1 MKCYNCG
8 SKLHKESN
16 YCHVCGTELSKEE
29 KLLLNLEDSNNDES
43 DNKSDNDKIIN
54 FDVLK
59 YKLRRVFI
67 ESKDIPSAKESETET
82 LGEIVDDDEVI
93 TELLENDDFQ
103 FNVNYNPSNV
113 EEAAPVDEIESE
125 EVEPSFFDKIKNKI
139 NSNSDIKESDTEDIQ
154 YYDSNAIDISKINTK
169 TQEKPSFF
177 NQFKSNRMDSEEI
190 ADEIIESDIENV
202 ELSNETPS
210 DKEKGF
216 FTTILSGLKS
226 FINEDDEEYNFFELF
241 SGKDSE
247 IDEEGLS
254 KSQLNEDV
262 EPIDT
267 ALMKEEII
275 DDEELIL
282 SEDGFETNNENFIE
296 EVTHQED
303 LSLEDIVVE
312 DDFTN
317 NESNDEHKQSW
328 FKRFIDFVNDDED
341 DTYSFEESENVELCE
356 FENKVIEEP
365 IEIDLTM
372 NKDNT
377 TKYSRDEFDEA
388 LEESDDI
395 ENEFYDED
403 LENFV
408 LTEMDF
414 ENSKEEVR

>member
-67 ESKDIPSAKESETET
+67 ESKDIPNAKESETET

-93 TELLENDDFQ
+93 TEPLENDDFQ
-103 FNVNYNPSNV
+103 FNVNYNPSKV
-113 EEAAPVDEIESE
+113 EEAAPVNEIESE
-125 EVEPSFFDKIKNKI
+125 EVEPSFFDKIKHKI

-202 ELSNETPS
+202 ELSNESPS

-317 NESNDEHKQSW
+317 NESNDEHKQ
-328 FKRFIDFVNDDED
+328 
-341 DTYSFEESENVELCE
+341 
-356 FENKVIEEP
+356 
-365 IEIDLTM
+365 
-372 NKDNT
+372 
-377 TKYSRDEFDEA
+377 
-388 LEESDDI
+388 
-395 ENEFYDED
+395 
-403 LENFV
+403 
-408 LTEMDF
+408 
-414 ENSKEEVR
+414 